1 MKKIWGVSTALGMV
15 GCAQVKGV
23 PDGENSEVVWFGLVF
38 AGSEFYLI
46 GFGVLWKLESPFT
59 LILLCVTFSFGKNNF
74 VFMSLMLLKPVELL
88 Q

>member
-1 MKKIWGVSTALGMV
+1 MVRTAR
-15 GCAQVKGV
+15 
-23 PDGENSEVVWFGLVF
+23 WFGLVF
-38 AGSEFYLI
+38 AGSDFCLI